1 MLSEVMNMSQTRT
14 TIYLDSRVHKAL
26 KIRAAQTSRSISDV
40 VSEAL
45 LLSLKEDTIDLQKIR
60 ERVGEPTVSYDA
72 VLKELKKD
80 GLL

>member
-1 MLSEVMNMSQTRT
+1 MSQTRT

-45 LLSLKEDTIDLQKIR
+45 LLSLKEDAIDLQKIR